1 MQVAPGVFQ
10 FKVPMPPN
18 PLIPNGGLRY
28 TLVYA
33 LHSAASGWVII
44 DAGSDTDEGFQAF
57 QAQLS
62 EAGITPQEV
71 GLIVITHGH
80 PDHVGLARRVKE
92 LTGAPVAMH
101 RLDAP
106 GSGHDPSG
114 KTVRDRTLFR
124 GWMERYG
131 VPPQEKDGDDHYRH
145 GKRDQEPLEVDIL
158 LEGGEELLPGSQLW
172 TVWTPGHTEGH
183 LCVHDA
189 ARRLF
194 FSGDHVLPTI
204 TPHVSLY
211 PGESSNPLGQFVGA
225 LQALMELD
233 VEMVHPAHEYSFP
246 GLRNRVQEIL
256 DHHDHRLQE
265 IIDQVTD
272 HPKTPYEISAGIT
285 WNVAPWDQLHPT
297 TKRMAVMETLA
308 HLHHLMEERR
318 LVSHE
323 AEGALLYGLPS
334 VN

>member
-1 MQVAPGVFQ
+1 MQVAQGVFQ

-18 PLIPNGGLRY
+18 PLIPNGRLRY

-33 LHSAASGWVII
+33 LHTASGWVII
-44 DAGSDTDEGFQAF
+44 DAGSDTDEGFRAF
-57 QAQLS
+57 QTQLS

-71 GLIVITHGH
+71 GIIIITHGH

-101 RLDAP
+101 KLDAP

-124 GWMERYG
+124 RWMERYG
-131 VPPQEKDGDDHYRH
+131 VPPQERGDDHNYRH
-145 GKRDQEPLEVDIL
+145 RKRGRKPLEVDIL

-172 TVWTPGHTEGH
+172 AVWTPGHTEGH
-183 LCVHDA
+183 LCVHDVS
-189 ARRLF
+189 RRLF

-211 PGESSNPLGQFVGA
+211 PGESSNPLGQFVSA
-225 LQALMELD
+225 LKSLRELD
-233 VEMVHPAHEYSFP
+233 VETVHPAHEYSFP
-246 GLRNRVQEIL
+246 DLRNRVQELL

-265 IIDQVTD
+265 ILDQVTN
-272 HPKTPYEISAGIT
+272 HPKTPYQISAGIT
-285 WNVAPWDQLHPT
+285 WNVAPWDLLHPT

-308 HLHHLMEERR
+308 HLHYLMEEGR
-318 LVSHE
+318 LILHE
-323 AEGALLYGLPS
+323 ADGFLMYGLPA
-334 VN
+334 